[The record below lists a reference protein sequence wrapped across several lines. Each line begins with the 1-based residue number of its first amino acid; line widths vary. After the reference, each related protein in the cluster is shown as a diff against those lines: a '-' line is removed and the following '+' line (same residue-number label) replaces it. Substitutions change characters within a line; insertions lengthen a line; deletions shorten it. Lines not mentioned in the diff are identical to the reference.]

1 MALNYSAKGEIIV
14 TDQFHKKVCF
24 DVANN
29 RITAQFDGRGG
40 ISKYAVMNKY
50 SVFSA
55 FYTLF
60 TINGKPLEY
69 MCDKEVKMLGK
80 KQITSFSEKGA
91 DVVIMQFLDRENN
104 CIYVENKVTAKED
117 LTFKNVTNFGID
129 FGSYVQQLLANR
141 LSVGN
146 ISKIIGGLLK
156 RNKKGV
162 EEDDDMTY
170 IKGEVMG
177 DFYMDIALNGK
188 AVGLESERGFYNQ
201 FSYGGEVKAGETKVF
216 RYVISAG
223 TRSDFTSC
231 DVKKALKNFDKA
243 LKECDDYARLELS
256 CPISLQNNFMQ
267 AYYKSLL
274 NASLSNYKELGKF
287 KGFLAGIV
295 YQYPA
300 RTYYRDAYWTVL
312 SVLPVKPELV
322 RNEIITLANGISK
335 KGECPSAVKFNF
347 KNYWGDH
354 YDSPSFFVLM
364 LYDYLVHTKDF
375 AILNEK
381 VKAGKVIDSAN
392 LVLKRLMKE
401 TDETGLLVKGGE
413 YNRRDWCDNVFRSTY
428 VTYDEAL
435 YARALFAMSKIYEVY
450 YGDEVKSKEY
460 ADKYDKVVKS
470 INDLLWDEEKGWYV
484 NYKSDKFVE
493 DNLSI
498 DTVVMVLF
506 GLASEERADRM
517 LKNMERLLESKNNK
531 EQGAGDFGT
540 LSVYPFYKNTE
551 DIVQKSSLPYYYHN
565 GGDWPY
571 LSCVYAYA
579 KLMRGMDYIYPL
591 TRWFEYN
598 AEKGNYT
605 PIEFF
610 SPVHPDG
617 SMLQA
622 WSSTGAFVLAYPE
635 GDFFTKE
642 LQK

>member
-1 MALNYSAKGEIIV
+1 MSLNYSEKGEIIV
-14 TDQFHKKVCF
+14 KEQFHKKVCF

-55 FYTLF
+55 FYSLY
-60 TINGKPLEY
+60 TINGQPLEY
-69 MCDKEVKMLGK
+69 MSDKEVRMLGK
-80 KQITSFSEKGA
+80 KQVTAFSEKGA
-91 DVVIMQFLDRENN
+91 DIVITQFLDRVNN
-104 CIYVENKVTAKED
+104 CIYVENKVSAKED

-129 FGSYVQQLLANR
+129 FASYVQQLLANR
-141 LSVGN
+141 LNAGN

-156 RNKKGV
+156 KKKKGV
-162 EEDDDMTY
+162 QELDGMTY

-177 DFYMDIALNGK
+177 DFYMDVALNGK

-201 FSYGGEVKAGETKVF
+201 FSYGGEVKAGETKTF

-223 TRSDFTSC
+223 TRSDFTNC
-231 DVKKALKNFDKA
+231 DVKTALKNFDNA
-243 LKECDDYARLELS
+243 LAECDAYADELK
-256 CPISLQNNFMQ
+256 CPKPLDSDFMQ

-435 YARALFAMSKIYEVY
+435 YARALFAMSEIYKVC
-450 YGDEVKSKEY
+450 YGDEVKAKDY
-460 ADKYDKVVKS
+460 ADKYDKVVKA

-506 GLASEERADRM
+506 GLASEDRADRM
-517 LKNMERLLESKNNK
+517 LKSMQQLLESKNNK

-579 KLMRGMDYIYPL
+579 KLMRGMDYMYPL

-610 SPVHPDG
+610 SPIHPDG

-635 GDFFTKE
+635 GDFFTKK

>member
-1 MALNYSAKGEIIV
+1 MSLNYSEKGEIIV
-14 TDQFHKKVCF
+14 KEQFHKKVCF

-55 FYTLF
+55 FYSLY
-60 TINGKPLEY
+60 TINGQPLEY
-69 MCDKEVKMLGK
+69 MSDKEVRMLGK
-80 KQITSFSEKGA
+80 KQVTAFSEKGA
-91 DVVIMQFLDRENN
+91 DIVITQFLDRVNN
-104 CIYVENKVTAKED
+104 CIYVENKVSAKED

-129 FGSYVQQLLANR
+129 FASYVQQLLANR
-141 LSVGN
+141 LNAGN

-156 RNKKGV
+156 KKKKGV
-162 EEDDDMTY
+162 QEFDGMTY

-177 DFYMDIALNGK
+177 DFYMDVALNGK

-201 FSYGGEVKAGETKVF
+201 FSYGGEVKAGETKTF

-223 TRSDFTSC
+223 TRSDFTNC
-231 DVKKALKNFDKA
+231 DVKTALKNFDNA
-243 LKECDDYARLELS
+243 LAECDAYADELK
-256 CPISLQNNFMQ
+256 CPKPLDSDFMQ

-435 YARALFAMSKIYEVY
+435 YARALFAMSEIYKVC
-450 YGDEVKSKEY
+450 YGDEVKAKDY
-460 ADKYDKVVKS
+460 ADKYDKVVKA

-506 GLASEERADRM
+506 GLAGEDRADRM
-517 LKNMERLLESKNNK
+517 LKSMQQLLESKNNK

-579 KLMRGMDYIYPL
+579 KLMRGMDYMYPL

-610 SPVHPDG
+610 SPIHPDG

-635 GDFFTKE
+635 GDFFTKK

>member
-1 MALNYSAKGEIIV
+1 MALNYSDIGEIV
-14 TDQFHKKVCF
+14 VNEQFHKKVCY

-55 FYTLF
+55 FYSLY
-60 TINGKPLEY
+60 TIDGKPLEY
-69 MCDKEVKMLGK
+69 MCDKEVRMLGK
-80 KQITSFSEKGA
+80 KQITAFSEKGA
-91 DVVIMQFLDRENN
+91 DIVITQFLDTENN
-104 CIYVENKVTAKED
+104 CIYVENKVSAKQD
-117 LTFKNVTNFGID
+117 LIFKNVTNFGID

-141 LSVGN
+141 LNAGN
-146 ISKIIGGLLK
+146 ISKIIGGLMK
-156 RNKKGV
+156 KNKKGV
-162 EEDDDMTY
+162 EELDGMTY

-177 DFYMDIALNGK
+177 DFYLDIALNGK
-188 AVGLESERGFYNQ
+188 AFGLESERGFYNQ
-201 FSYGGEVKAGETKVF
+201 FSYGGQVKAGETKTF
-216 RYVISAG
+216 RYVVSAG
-223 TRSDFTSC
+223 TRSDFTNC
-231 DVKKALKNFDKA
+231 NVKSALKNFDNA
-243 LKECDDYARLELS
+243 LKNCDAYADGLNCPKPLEG
-256 CPISLQNNFMQ
+256 NFMQ

-295 YQYPA
+295 YQFPA

-354 YDSPSFFVLM
+354 YDSPSFFVIM

-375 AILNEK
+375 SILEEK

-401 TDETGLLVKGGE
+401 TDSTGLLVKGGE

-435 YARALFAMSKIYEVY
+435 YARALFAMSEIYKVC
-450 YGDEVKSKEY
+450 YGDEVKSKDY
-460 ADKYDKVVKS
+460 AEKYDKVVKA
-470 INDLLWDEEKGWYV
+470 INDLLWDEEKGWFV
-484 NYKSDKFVE
+484 NYCSDKFVE

-498 DTVVMVLF
+498 DTVVIALF
-506 GLASEERADRM
+506 GLTSEERIDRM
-517 LKNMERLLESKNNK
+517 LKNMQELLESKNNK

-610 SPVHPDG
+610 SPIHPDG

-635 GDFFTKE
+635 GDFFTKK

>member
-1 MALNYSAKGEIIV
+1 MSLNYSEKGEIIV
-14 TDQFHKKVCF
+14 KEQFHKKVCF

-55 FYTLF
+55 FYSLY
-60 TINGKPLEY
+60 TINGQPLEY
-69 MCDKEVKMLGK
+69 MSDKEVRMLGK
-80 KQITSFSEKGA
+80 KQVTSFSEKGA
-91 DVVIMQFLDRENN
+91 DIVITQFLDRVNN
-104 CIYVENKVTAKED
+104 CIYVENKVSAKED

-129 FGSYVQQLLANR
+129 FASYVQQLLANR
-141 LSVGN
+141 LNAGN

-156 RNKKGV
+156 KKKKGV
-162 EEDDDMTY
+162 QELDGMTY

-177 DFYMDIALNGK
+177 DFYMDVALNGK

-201 FSYGGEVKAGETKVF
+201 FSYGGEVKAGETKTF

-223 TRSDFTSC
+223 TRSDFTNC
-231 DVKKALKNFDKA
+231 DVKTALKNFDKA
-243 LKECDDYARLELS
+243 LAECDAYADELK
-256 CPISLQNNFMQ
+256 CPKPLDSNFMQ

-435 YARALFAMSKIYEVY
+435 YARALFAMSEIYKVC
-450 YGDEVKSKEY
+450 YGDEVKSKDY
-460 ADKYDKVVKS
+460 ADKYDKVVKA

-517 LKNMERLLESKNNK
+517 LKNMQQLLESKNNK

-579 KLMRGMDYIYPL
+579 KLMRGMDYMYPL

-610 SPVHPDG
+610 SPIHPDG

-635 GDFFTKE
+635 GDFFTKK

>member
-1 MALNYSAKGEIIV
+1 MSLNYSEKGEIIV
-14 TDQFHKKVCF
+14 KEQFHKKVCF

-55 FYTLF
+55 FYSLY
-60 TINGKPLEY
+60 TINGQPLEY
-69 MCDKEVKMLGK
+69 MSDKEVRMLGK
-80 KQITSFSEKGA
+80 KQVTAFSEKGA
-91 DVVIMQFLDRENN
+91 DIVITQFLDRVNN
-104 CIYVENKVTAKED
+104 CIYVENKVSAKED

-129 FGSYVQQLLANR
+129 FASYVQQLLANR
-141 LSVGN
+141 LNAGN

-156 RNKKGV
+156 KKKKGV
-162 EEDDDMTY
+162 QEFDGMTY

-177 DFYMDIALNGK
+177 DFYMDVALNGK

-201 FSYGGEVKAGETKVF
+201 FSYGGEVKAGETKTF

-223 TRSDFTSC
+223 TRSDFTNC
-231 DVKKALKNFDKA
+231 DVKTALKNFDNA
-243 LKECDDYARLELS
+243 LAECDAYADELK
-256 CPISLQNNFMQ
+256 CPKPLDSDFMQ

-401 TDETGLLVKGGE
+401 TDETGLLVKDGE

-435 YARALFAMSKIYEVY
+435 YARALFAMSEIYKVC
-450 YGDEVKSKEY
+450 YGDEVKSKDY
-460 ADKYDKVVKS
+460 ADKYDKVVKA

-498 DTVVMVLF
+498 DTVVMALF
-506 GLASEERADRM
+506 GLASEDRADRM
-517 LKNMERLLESKNNK
+517 LKSMQQLLESKNNK

-579 KLMRGMDYIYPL
+579 KLMRGMDYMYPL

-610 SPVHPDG
+610 SPIHPDG

-635 GDFFTKE
+635 GDFFTKK

>member
-1 MALNYSAKGEIIV
+1 MALNYSAIGEIV
-14 TDQFHKKVCF
+14 VNEQFHKKVCF

-29 RITAQFDGRGG
+29 LITAQFDGRGG

-55 FYTLF
+55 FYSLY
-60 TINGKPLEY
+60 TIDGNPLEY
-69 MCDKEVKMLGK
+69 MCDKEVRMLGK
-80 KQITSFSEKGA
+80 KQITTFSEKGA
-91 DVVIMQFLDRENN
+91 DIVITQFLDREHN
-104 CIYVENKVTAKED
+104 CIFVENKVTANHD

-141 LSVGN
+141 LSAGN

-156 RNKKGV
+156 KNKKGV
-162 EEDDDMTY
+162 FESEGMTY

-201 FSYGGEVKAGETKVF
+201 FSYGGEVKAGETKTF

-223 TRSDFTSC
+223 TRSDFTNC
-231 DVKKALKNFDKA
+231 DVKRALKNFDAA
-243 LKECDDYARLELS
+243 LHNCDAYALELK
-256 CPISLQNNFMQ
+256 CPKPLDSDFMQ

-295 YQYPA
+295 YQFPA

-312 SVLPVKPELV
+312 SVLPVQPKLV

-375 AILNEK
+375 SILEEK

-401 TDETGLLVKGGE
+401 TDEMGLLVKGGE

-435 YARALFAMSKIYEVY
+435 YARALFAMSEIYKVC
-450 YGDEVKSKEY
+450 YGDEVKSKDY
-460 ADKYDKVVKS
+460 ADMYGKVIGA
-470 INDLLWDEEKGWYV
+470 INDLLWDEEKGWFV
-484 NYKSDKFVE
+484 NYKSDKFTE

-506 GLASEERADRM
+506 GLTSEERADRM
-517 LKNMERLLESKNNK
+517 LKNMQELLESKNNK

-540 LSVYPFYKNTE
+540 LAVYPFYKNTE

-579 KLMRGMDYIYPL
+579 KLMRGMDYMYPL

-610 SPVHPDG
+610 SPIHPDG

-635 GDFFTKE
+635 GDFFSKK

>member
-1 MALNYSAKGEIIV
+1 MALNYSDIGEIV
-14 TDQFHKKVCF
+14 VNEQFHKKVCY

-55 FYTLF
+55 FYSLY
-60 TINGKPLEY
+60 TIDGKPLEY
-69 MCDKEVKMLGK
+69 MCDKEVRMLGK
-80 KQITSFSEKGA
+80 KQITAFSEKGA
-91 DVVIMQFLDRENN
+91 DIVITQFLDTENN
-104 CIYVENKVTAKED
+104 CIYVENKVSAKQD

-141 LSVGN
+141 LNAGN
-146 ISKIIGGLLK
+146 ISKIIGSLMK
-156 RNKKGV
+156 KNKKGV
-162 EEDDDMTY
+162 EELEGMTY

-177 DFYMDIALNGK
+177 DFYLDIALNGK
-188 AVGLESERGFYNQ
+188 AFGLESERGFYNQ
-201 FSYGGEVKAGETKVF
+201 FSYGGQVKAGETKTF
-216 RYVISAG
+216 RYVVSAG
-223 TRSDFTSC
+223 TRSDFTNC
-231 DVKKALKNFDKA
+231 NVKSALKNFDNA
-243 LKECDDYARLELS
+243 LKNCDAYADGLNCPKPLEG
-256 CPISLQNNFMQ
+256 NFMQ

-295 YQYPA
+295 YQFPA

-354 YDSPSFFVLM
+354 YDSPSFFVIM

-375 AILNEK
+375 SILEEK

-401 TDETGLLVKGGE
+401 TDSTGLLVKGGE

-435 YARALFAMSKIYEVY
+435 YARALFAMSEIYKVC
-450 YGDEVKSKEY
+450 YGDEVKSNDY
-460 ADKYDKVVKS
+460 ADKYDKVVKA
-470 INDLLWDEEKGWYV
+470 INDLLWDEEKGWFV
-484 NYKSDKFVE
+484 NYCSDKFVE

-498 DTVVMVLF
+498 DTVVIALF
-506 GLASEERADRM
+506 GLTSEERIDRM
-517 LKNMERLLESKNNK
+517 LKNMQELLESKNNK

-610 SPVHPDG
+610 SPIHPDG

-635 GDFFTKE
+635 GDFFTKK

>member
-1 MALNYSAKGEIIV
+1 MALKYSDIGEIIV
-14 TDQFHKKVCF
+14 NDKFHKKVNF

-29 RITAQFDGRGG
+29 LITAQFDGRGG

-55 FYTLF
+55 YYSLYS
-60 TINGKPLEY
+60 IDGEPIEY
-69 MCDKEVKMLGK
+69 MSDKEVRMLGK
-80 KQITSFSEKGA
+80 KQVTSFSEKGA
-91 DVVIMQFLDRENN
+91 DIVITQFLDTKSN
-104 CIYVENKVTAKED
+104 CIFVENKVTATRD
-117 LTFKNVTNFGID
+117 LTFKNVVNFGID

-141 LSVGN
+141 LSAGN

-156 RNKKGV
+156 KHKKSV
-162 EEDDDMTY
+162 EEYEGMTY
-170 IKGEVMG
+170 LKGEVMG
-177 DFYMDIALNGK
+177 DFYMDIALNCK

-201 FSYGGEVKAGETKVF
+201 FAYEGTLKAGETRRF
-216 RYVISAG
+216 RYVIGAG
-223 TRSDFTSC
+223 TRGDFTYCNIKNALRNFDSAYADC
-231 DVKKALKNFDKA
+231 ERYGDALKCPVA
-243 LKECDDYARLELS
+243 LDS
-256 CPISLQNNFMQ
+256 GFMQ

-295 YQYPA
+295 YQFPA

-312 SVLPVKPELV
+312 SVLPVRPDLV
-322 RNEIITLANGISK
+322 RNEIITLAGGISK

-375 AILNEK
+375 SILDVK

-392 LVLKRLMKE
+392 LVLRRLMKE
-401 TDETGLLVKGGE
+401 TDETGLLVKGGD

-428 VTYDEAL
+428 ATYDEAL
-435 YARALFAMSKIYEVY
+435 YARALFAMSEIYKVCY
-450 YGDEVKSKEY
+450 NDAQKSDEY
-460 ADKYDKVVKS
+460 LNKYHKVVKA
-470 INDLLWDEEKGWYV
+470 INDILWDEEKGWYV
-484 NYKSDKFVE
+484 NYKSDKFTE

-517 LKNMERLLESKNNK
+517 LKNMQDLLESKNNK

-540 LSVYPFYKNTE
+540 LSVYPFYKNTQ

-579 KLMRGMDYIYPL
+579 KLMRGMDYMYPL
-591 TRWFEYN
+591 TRWFEFN

-622 WSSTGAFVLAYPE
+622 WSSTGAFVLSYPQ
-635 GDFFTKE
+635 GDFFTKKLE
-642 LQK
+642 K

>member
-1 MALNYSAKGEIIV
+1 MSLNYSEKGEIIV
-14 TDQFHKKVCF
+14 KEQFHKKVCF

-55 FYTLF
+55 FYSLY
-60 TINGKPLEY
+60 TINGQPLEY
-69 MCDKEVKMLGK
+69 MSDKEVRMLGK
-80 KQITSFSEKGA
+80 KQVTAFSEKGA
-91 DVVIMQFLDRENN
+91 DIVITQFLDRVNN
-104 CIYVENKVTAKED
+104 CIYVENKVSAKED

-129 FGSYVQQLLANR
+129 FASYVQQLLANR
-141 LSVGN
+141 LNAGN

-156 RNKKGV
+156 KKKKGV
-162 EEDDDMTY
+162 QEFDGMTY

-177 DFYMDIALNGK
+177 DFYMDVALNGK

-201 FSYGGEVKAGETKVF
+201 FSYGGEVKAGETKTF

-223 TRSDFTSC
+223 TRSDFTNC
-231 DVKKALKNFDKA
+231 DVKTALKNFDNA
-243 LKECDDYARLELS
+243 LAECDAYSDELK
-256 CPISLQNNFMQ
+256 CPKPLDSDFMQ

-435 YARALFAMSKIYEVY
+435 YARALFAMSEIYKVC
-450 YGDEVKSKEY
+450 YGDEVKSKDY
-460 ADKYDKVVKS
+460 ADKYDKVVKA

-506 GLASEERADRM
+506 GLASEDRADRM
-517 LKNMERLLESKNNK
+517 LKSMQQLLESKNNK
-531 EQGAGDFGT
+531 EQCAGDFGT

-579 KLMRGMDYIYPL
+579 KLMRGMDYMYPL

-610 SPVHPDG
+610 SPIHPDG

-635 GDFFTKE
+635 GDFFTKK

>member
-1 MALNYSAKGEIIV
+1 MALNYSEKGEIIV
-14 TDQFHKKVCF
+14 KEQFHKKVCF

-29 RITAQFDGRGG
+29 RISAQFDGRGG

-55 FYTLF
+55 FYTLL

-69 MCDKEVKMLGK
+69 MSDKEVKMLGK

-91 DVVIMQFLDRENN
+91 DIVITQFLDRVNN
-104 CIYVENKVTAKED
+104 CVYVENKVTANED
-117 LTFKNVTNFGID
+117 LVFKNVTNFGID

-141 LSVGN
+141 LNAGN

-156 RNKKGV
+156 KNKKGV
-162 EEDDDMTY
+162 QELDGMTY

-177 DFYMDIALNGK
+177 DFYLDIAVNGK

-201 FSYGGEVKAGETKVF
+201 FSYGGEIKAGETKTF

-223 TRSDFTSC
+223 TRSDFTGC
-231 DVKKALKNFDKA
+231 DVKTALKNFDKA
-243 LKECDDYARLELS
+243 LAECDAYADELNCPKPLEG
-256 CPISLQNNFMQ
+256 NFMQ

-375 AILNEK
+375 AILDEK

-435 YARALFAMSKIYEVY
+435 YARALFAMSEIYKVC
-450 YGDEVKSKEY
+450 YGDEVKSKDY
-460 ADKYDKVVKS
+460 ADKYDKVVKA

-517 LKNMERLLESKNNK
+517 LKNMQELLESKNNK

-610 SPVHPDG
+610 SPIHPDG

-635 GDFFTKE
+635 GDFFTKK

>member
-1 MALNYSAKGEIIV
+1 MALNYSDIGEIV
-14 TDQFHKKVCF
+14 VNEQFHKKVCY

-55 FYTLF
+55 FYSLYS
-60 TINGKPLEY
+60 IDGNPLEY
-69 MCDKEVKMLGK
+69 MCDKEVRMLGK

-91 DVVIMQFLDRENN
+91 DIVITQFLDTENN
-104 CIYVENKVTAKED
+104 CIYVENKVSAKQD

-141 LSVGN
+141 LNAGN
-146 ISKIIGGLLK
+146 ISKIIGGLMK
-156 RNKKGV
+156 KNKKRV
-162 EEDDDMTY
+162 EECDGITY

-177 DFYMDIALNGK
+177 DFYLDIALDGK
-188 AVGLESERGFYNQ
+188 AFGLESERGFYNQ
-201 FSYGGEVKAGETKVF
+201 FSYGGQVKAGEIKTF

-223 TRSDFTSC
+223 TRSDFTNC
-231 DVKKALKNFDKA
+231 NVKTALKNFEKA
-243 LKECDDYARLELS
+243 LQNCDTYADGLR
-256 CPISLQNNFMQ
+256 CPKPLDSNFMQ

-295 YQYPA
+295 YQFPA

-354 YDSPSFFVLM
+354 YDSPSFFVIM

-375 AILNEK
+375 SILEEK

-401 TDETGLLVKGGE
+401 TDQTGLLVKGGE

-428 VTYDEAL
+428 ATYDEAL
-435 YARALFAMSKIYEVY
+435 YARALFAMSEIYKVC
-450 YGDEVKSKEY
+450 YGDGIKSKEY

-470 INDLLWDEEKGWYV
+470 INDLLWDDEKGWFV
-484 NYKSDKFVE
+484 NYCSDKFVE

-506 GLASEERADRM
+506 GLTSEERADRM
-517 LKNMERLLESKNNK
+517 LKNMQDLLESKNNK

-579 KLMRGMDYIYPL
+579 KLMRGLDYIYPL

-610 SPVHPDG
+610 SPIHPDG

-622 WSSTGAFVLAYPE
+622 WSSTGAFVLAYPD
-635 GDFFTKE
+635 GDFFTKK

>member
-1 MALNYSAKGEIIV
+1 MALNYSDIGEIV
-14 TDQFHKKVCF
+14 VNEQFHKKVCY

-55 FYTLF
+55 FYSLY
-60 TINGKPLEY
+60 TIDGKPLEY
-69 MCDKEVKMLGK
+69 MCDKEVRMLGK

-91 DVVIMQFLDRENN
+91 DIVITQFLDTENN
-104 CIYVENKVTAKED
+104 CIYVENKVSAKQD
-117 LTFKNVTNFGID
+117 LNFKNVTNFGID

-141 LSVGN
+141 LNAGN
-146 ISKIIGGLLK
+146 ISKILGGLIK
-156 RNKKGV
+156 KNKKGV
-162 EEDDDMTY
+162 EEYDGMTY

-177 DFYMDIALNGK
+177 DFYLDIALDGK
-188 AVGLESERGFYNQ
+188 AFGLESERGFYNQ
-201 FSYGGEVKAGETKVF
+201 FSYGGQVKAGESKTF

-223 TRSDFTSC
+223 TRSDFTNC
-231 DVKKALKNFDKA
+231 NVKTALKNFDKA
-243 LKECDDYARLELS
+243 LQDCDAYADGLN
-256 CPISLQNNFMQ
+256 CPKPLDSNFMQ

-295 YQYPA
+295 YQFPA

-354 YDSPSFFVLM
+354 YDSPSFFVIM

-375 AILNEK
+375 SILEEK

-401 TDETGLLVKGGE
+401 TDQTGLLVKGGE

-435 YARALFAMSKIYEVY
+435 YARALFAMSEIYKVC
-450 YGDEVKSKEY
+450 YGDEVKSKDY
-460 ADKYDKVVKS
+460 ADKYEKVVKA
-470 INDLLWDEEKGWYV
+470 INDLLWDEEKGWFV
-484 NYKSDKFVE
+484 NYCSDKFVE

-506 GLASEERADRM
+506 GLTSEERADRM
-517 LKNMERLLESKNNK
+517 LKNMQDLLESKNNK

-610 SPVHPDG
+610 SPIHPDG

-622 WSSTGAFVLAYPE
+622 WSSTGAFVLAYPD
-635 GDFFTKE
+635 GDFFTKK

>member
-1 MALNYSAKGEIIV
+1 MALSYSVKGEIV
-14 TDQFHKKVCF
+14 ANEQFHKKVCY

-55 FYTLF
+55 FYTMYSV
-60 TINGKPLEY
+60 NGTPLEY
-69 MCDKEVKMLGK
+69 MCDKEVRMLGK

-91 DVVIMQFLDRENN
+91 NVTVTQFLDRENN
-104 CIYVENKVTAKED
+104 CIYVETAVKADED
-117 LTFKNVTNFGID
+117 LHFDNVTNFGID
-129 FGSYVQQLLANR
+129 FASYVQQLLANR

-146 ISKIIGGLLK
+146 ISKIVGGLLK
-156 RNKKGV
+156 KNKRSV
-162 EEDDDMTY
+162 EEYEGSTY
-170 IKGEVMG
+170 LKGDVMG
-177 DFYMDIALNGK
+177 DFYIDVAFDCK
-188 AVGLESERGFYNQ
+188 AVGLESERGCYNQ
-201 FSYGGEVKAGETKVF
+201 FAYGGDVKTGQTKKF

-223 TRSDFTSC
+223 TRSDFTYC
-231 DVKKALKNFDKA
+231 NVKTALRNFDKA
-243 LKECDDYARLELS
+243 LANCDLYESELQCPRPLEG
-256 CPISLQNNFMQ
+256 NFLN

-295 YQYPA
+295 YQFPA

-364 LYDYLVHTKDF
+364 LYDYLVHTSDF
-375 AILNEK
+375 SILEEK

-392 LVLKRLMKE
+392 LVLKRLMQE
-401 TDETGLLVKGGE
+401 TDSTGLLVKGGE
-413 YNRRDWCDNVFRSTY
+413 FNRRDWCDNVFRSVY

-435 YARALFAMSKIYEVY
+435 YARALYAMSEIYKICYS
-450 YGDEVKSKEY
+450 DEVKSKEY
-460 ADKYDKVVKS
+460 SDKYNKVVDS
-470 INDLLWDEEKGWYV
+470 INELLWDEEKGWYV
-484 NYKSDKFVE
+484 NYRSGDFVE

-506 GLASEERADRM
+506 GLAGEKRADRM
-517 LKNMERLLESKNNK
+517 LENMQRLLESKNNK
-531 EQGAGDFGT
+531 AQGAGDFGT

-551 DIVQKSSLPYYYHN
+551 HIVQKSSLPYYYHN

-579 KLMRGMDYIYPL
+579 KLMRGMDYMYPL

-622 WSSTGAFVLAYPE
+622 WSSTGAFVLSYPD
-635 GDFFTKE
+635 GDFFTKK
-642 LQK
+642 LKKA

>member
-1 MALNYSAKGEIIV
+1 MLDYSKYGDIIV
-14 TDQFHKKVCF
+14 NEKFHKKVCF

-29 RITAQFDGRGG
+29 LITAQFDGRGG

-55 FYTLF
+55 FYSLYS
-60 TINGKPLEY
+60 IDGKPIEY
-69 MCDKEVKMLGK
+69 MSDKRVTMLGK
-80 KQITSFSEKGA
+80 KQVTTFSEMGA
-91 DVVIMQFLDRENN
+91 DITITQFLDTKNN
-104 CIYVENKVTAKED
+104 CIYVENKVSATRD
-117 LTFKNVTNFGID
+117 LTFKNVVNFGID
-129 FGSYVQQLLANR
+129 FASYVQQLLANR
-141 LSVGN
+141 LNLGN
-146 ISKIIGGLLK
+146 ISKIVGGLLK
-156 RNKKGV
+156 KHKKSV
-162 EEDDDMTY
+162 EECEGMTY
-170 IKGEVMG
+170 LKGEVMG
-177 DFYMDIALNGK
+177 DFYMDIALNCK
-188 AVGLESERGFYNQ
+188 AIGLESERGFYNQ
-201 FSYGGEVKAGETKVF
+201 FSYEGQLKAGESKAF
-216 RYVISAG
+216 RYVMSAG
-223 TRSDFTSC
+223 TRSDFTYC
-231 DVKKALKNFDKA
+231 NVKNALKNFNNAYKDCEKYA
-243 LKECDDYARLELS
+243 AELKCPVKLEEG
-256 CPISLQNNFMQ
+256 FMQ

-295 YQYPA
+295 YQFPA

-312 SVLPVKPELV
+312 SVLPVRPDLV
-322 RNEIITLANGISK
+322 RNEIITLAGGISK

-375 AILNEK
+375 SILDVK
-381 VKAGKVIDSAN
+381 VKAGRVIDSAN

-413 YNRRDWCDNVFRSTY
+413 YNRRDWCDNVFRSKY

-435 YARALFAMSKIYEVY
+435 YARALFAMSEIYKVCY
-450 YGDEVKSKEY
+450 SDMQKSKEY
-460 ADKYDKVVKS
+460 FDKYQVVVKA
-470 INDLLWDEEKGWYV
+470 INDLLWDEEKGWFV
-484 NYKSDKFVE
+484 NYKGDKFTE

-506 GLASEERADRM
+506 GLTDEARADRM
-517 LKNMERLLESKNNK
+517 LKNMELLLESKNNK

-551 DIVQKSSLPYYYHN
+551 DIVQKSSMPYYYHN

-579 KLMRGMDYIYPL
+579 KLMRGMDYMYPL

-622 WSSTGAFVLAYPE
+622 WSSSGAFVLSYPD
-635 GDFFTKE
+635 GDFFTKK

>member
-1 MALNYSAKGEIIV
+1 MALNYSDIGEIV
-14 TDQFHKKVCF
+14 VNEQFHKKVCY

-55 FYTLF
+55 FYSLY
-60 TINGKPLEY
+60 TIDGKPLEY
-69 MCDKEVKMLGK
+69 MCDKEVRMLGK

-91 DVVIMQFLDRENN
+91 NIVITQFLDTENN
-104 CIYVENKVTAKED
+104 CIFVENKVTAEKH

-141 LSVGN
+141 LSAGN
-146 ISKIIGGLLK
+146 IGKILGGLIK
-156 RNKKGV
+156 KKKKGV
-162 EEDDDMTY
+162 EESEGMTY
-170 IKGEVMG
+170 IRGEVMG
-177 DFYMDIALNGK
+177 DFYLDIALNGK
-188 AVGLESERGFYNQ
+188 ASGLESERGFYNQ
-201 FSYGGEVKAGETKVF
+201 FSYGGEVEAGETKTF

-223 TRSDFTSC
+223 TRSDFTFC
-231 DVKKALKNFDKA
+231 NVKNALKNFDKA
-243 LKECDDYARLELS
+243 LKNCDAYAFELN
-256 CPISLQNNFMQ
+256 CPKPLDSNFMR

-295 YQYPA
+295 YQFPA

-312 SVLPVKPELV
+312 SVLPVKPKLV

-375 AILNEK
+375 SILEEK

-392 LVLKRLMKE
+392 LALKRLMKE
-401 TDETGLLVKGGE
+401 TDATGLLVKGGD

-435 YARALFAMSKIYEVY
+435 YARALFAMSEIYKVC
-450 YGDEVKSKEY
+450 YGDDVKAKDYE
-460 ADKYDKVVKS
+460 DKYNKVVNA
-470 INDLLWDEEKGWYV
+470 INELLWDDEKGWFV

-498 DTVVMVLF
+498 DTVPIVLF
-506 GLASEERADRM
+506 GLTSEERADRM
-517 LKNMERLLESKNNK
+517 LKNMQDLLESKNNK

-579 KLMRGMDYIYPL
+579 KLMRGMDYTYPL
-591 TRWFEYN
+591 TRWFEFN

-610 SPVHPDG
+610 SPIHPDG

-622 WSSTGAFVLAYPE
+622 WSSTGAFVLAYPD
-635 GDFFTKE
+635 GDFFTKK

>member
-1 MALNYSAKGEIIV
+1 M
-14 TDQFHKKVCF
+14 T
-24 DVANN
+24 
-29 RITAQFDGRGG
+29 
-40 ISKYAVMNKY
+40 
-50 SVFSA
+50 
-55 FYTLF
+55 
-60 TINGKPLEY
+60 
-69 MCDKEVKMLGK
+69 
-80 KQITSFSEKGA
+80 
-91 DVVIMQFLDRENN
+91 
-104 CIYVENKVTAKED
+104 
-117 LTFKNVTNFGID
+117 TNFGIN
-129 FGSYVQQLLANR
+129 FESYVQQLLANR
-141 LSVGN
+141 LSLGN

-156 RNKKGV
+156 KNKRSVHDVDGA
-162 EEDDDMTY
+162 TY
-170 IKGEVMG
+170 IRGDVMG
-177 DFYMDIALNGK
+177 DFYIDVAVNCK
-188 AVGLESERGFYNQ
+188 AIGLEHERGCYNQ
-201 FSYGGEVKAGETKVF
+201 FAFGGKIAKGETKAF

-223 TRSDFTSC
+223 TRGDFTFC
-231 DVKKALKNFDKA
+231 DVKLALKNFDNA
-243 LKECDDYARLELS
+243 LADCDAYASGLK
-256 CPISLQNNFMQ
+256 CPAPLQGDFLN

-295 YQYPA
+295 YQFPA

-312 SVLPVKPELV
+312 SVLPVRPDLV

-375 AILNEK
+375 SILQEK
-381 VKAGKVIDSAN
+381 VKAGRVINSAN
-392 LVLKRLMKE
+392 LVLQRLMKE
-401 TDETGLLVKGGE
+401 TDESGLLVKGGE
-413 YNRRDWCDNVFRSTY
+413 FNRRDWCDNVFRSTY

-435 YARALFAMSKIYEVY
+435 YARALFAMSEIYKVCLDNEA
-450 YGDEVKSKEY
+450 KSKEY
-460 ADKYDKVVKS
+460 SDKYEKVVKS
-470 INDLLWDEEKGWYV
+470 INDLLWDEEKGWFV
-484 NYKSDKFVE
+484 NYKSDNFVE

-498 DTVVMVLF
+498 DTVVMALF
-506 GLASEERADRM
+506 GLTDETRIKRM
-517 LKNMERLLESKNNK
+517 LENMQSLLESKNNK

-540 LSVYPFYKNTE
+540 LAVYPFYKNTK

-579 KLMRGMDYIYPL
+579 KLMYGMDYMYPL

-598 AEKGNYT
+598 IEKGNYT

-622 WSSTGAFVLAYPE
+622 WSSTGAFVLSYPDGE
-635 GDFFTKE
+635 FFTKKLE
-642 LQK
+642 K

>member
-1 MALNYSAKGEIIV
+1 MAYSYGVNGEIAV
-14 TDQFHKKVCF
+14 EEKFHKKVCF

-29 RITAQFDGRGG
+29 LISAQFDGRGG
-40 ISKYAVMNKY
+40 ISKYAVMNKF
-50 SVFSA
+50 SVFTA
-55 FYTLF
+55 FYPLY
-60 TINGKPLEY
+60 TINGTPIGY
-69 MCDKEVKMLGK
+69 TSDKRVEMLGK
-80 KQITSFSEKGA
+80 KQITTFSENGA
-91 DVVIMQFLDRENN
+91 QIKITQFLDTKTN
-104 CIYVENKVTAKED
+104 CIFVENEVTAVDSDIDFD
-117 LTFKNVTNFGID
+117 LTTNFGVNYE
-129 FGSYVQQLLANR
+129 SYVQQLLANR
-141 LSVGN
+141 LSAGN
-146 ISKIIGGLLK
+146 IFKIVNGLLK
-156 RNKKGV
+156 KKKRSVEDFDGV
-162 EEDDDMTY
+162 TY
-170 IKGEVMG
+170 IRGEVMG
-177 DFYMDIALNGK
+177 DFYIDIAFNCK
-188 AVGLESERGFYNQ
+188 AEGLEHERGFYNQ
-201 FSYGGEVKAGETKVF
+201 FAFGEKIAKGQSRAF

-223 TRSDFTSC
+223 TRDDFTFC
-231 DVKKALKNFDKA
+231 DVKIALRNFDNA
-243 LKECDDYARLELS
+243 LADCDDYANGLKCPVPLEGDFL
-256 CPISLQNNFMQ
+256 N

-295 YQYPA
+295 YQFPA

-312 SVLPVKPELV
+312 SALPVRPDLV

-375 AILNEK
+375 TILEEK

-392 LVLKRLMKE
+392 LVLQRLMKE
-401 TDETGLLVKGGE
+401 TDSTGLLVKGGE
-413 YNRRDWCDNVFRSTY
+413 FNRRDWCDNVFRSTY

-435 YARALFAMSKIYEVY
+435 YARALFAMSKIYKVCY
-450 YGDEVKSKEY
+450 NNDNKSKEY
-460 ADKYDKVVKS
+460 EDKYNGVVKA
-470 INDLLWDEEKGWYV
+470 INEILWDEEKGWFV
-484 NYKSDKFVE
+484 NYKSDEFVE

-498 DTVVMVLF
+498 DTVVIALYN
-506 GLASEERADRM
+506 LTDETRARRM
-517 LKNMERLLESKNNK
+517 LENMQSLLESKNNK

-540 LSVYPFYKNTE
+540 LSVYPFYKNTK

-571 LSCVYAYA
+571 LSGVYAYA
-579 KLMRGMDYIYPL
+579 KLMYGMDYMYPL

-598 AEKGNYT
+598 VEKGNYT

-610 SPVHPDG
+610 SPLHPDG

-622 WSSTGAFVLAYPE
+622 WSSTGAFVLSYPQ

-642 LQK
+642 LEK

>member
-1 MALNYSAKGEIIV
+1 MALNYSDIGEIVV
-14 TDQFHKKVCF
+14 TEQFHKKVCF

-29 RITAQFDGRGG
+29 LISAQFDGRGG

-55 FYTLF
+55 FYSLYS
-60 TINGKPLEY
+60 IDGQPLEY

-80 KQITSFSEKGA
+80 KQITSFGEKGA
-91 DVVIMQFLDRENN
+91 DIVVRQFLDRDHN
-104 CIYVENKVTAKED
+104 CIYVENKVTAKRD

-141 LSVGN
+141 LSAGN
-146 ISKIIGGLLK
+146 ISKIIGGVLK
-156 RNKKGV
+156 KNKKGIT
-162 EEDDDMTY
+162 EDVGMTY
-170 IKGEVMG
+170 IRGEVMG
-177 DFYMDIALNGK
+177 DFYLDIALNGK
-188 AVGLESERGFYNQ
+188 AAGLESERGFYNQ
-201 FSYGGEVKAGETKVF
+201 FSFGGEIKAGETKAF

-223 TRSDFTSC
+223 TRSDFTNC
-231 DVKKALKNFDKA
+231 DVRKALLNFDKA
-243 LKECDDYARLELS
+243 LADCNVYADQLHCPQKLEG
-256 CPISLQNNFMQ
+256 NFMN

-295 YQYPA
+295 YQFPA

-312 SVLPVKPELV
+312 SVLPVQPQLV

-375 AILNEK
+375 SILEQK
-381 VKAGKVIDSAN
+381 VKAGKVIDSAD
-392 LVLKRLMKE
+392 LVLKRLMKGA
-401 TDETGLLVKGGE
+401 DETGLLVKGGE

-435 YARALFAMSKIYEVY
+435 YARALFAMSEIYKVY

-460 ADKYDKVVKS
+460 ADKYDKAVKA
-470 INDLLWDEEKGWYV
+470 INDLLWDEEKGWFV

-506 GLASEERADRM
+506 GLTSDERADRM
-517 LKNMERLLESKNNK
+517 LTHMQELLESKNNK

-540 LSVYPFYKNTE
+540 LAVYPFYKNTE

-579 KLMRGMDYIYPL
+579 KLMRGMDYFYPL

-598 AEKGNYT
+598 VEKGNYT

-610 SPVHPDG
+610 SPIHPDG

-635 GDFFTKE
+635 GNFFSKK

>member
-1 MALNYSAKGEIIV
+1 
-14 TDQFHKKVCF
+14 
-24 DVANN
+24 
-29 RITAQFDGRGG
+29 
-40 ISKYAVMNKY
+40 
-50 SVFSA
+50 FSA
-55 FYTLF
+55 QGAERVVTQVLD
-60 TINGKPLEY
+60 TKP
-69 MCDKEVKMLGK
+69 
-80 KQITSFSEKGA
+80 
-91 DVVIMQFLDRENN
+91 N
-104 CIYVENKVTAKED
+104 CIYVENKVTARDED
-117 LTFKNVTNFGID
+117 IDFDLVTNFGVNYE
-129 FGSYVQQLLANR
+129 SYVQQLLANR
-141 LSVGN
+141 LSAGT

-156 RNKKGV
+156 KKKKSV
-162 EEDDDMTY
+162 EEHNGCTY
-170 IKGEVMG
+170 IRGEVMG
-177 DFYMDIALNGK
+177 DFYIDIAVNTK

-201 FSYGGEVKAGETKVF
+201 FQLCGKVAKGESKKF
-216 RYVISAG
+216 RYVIGAG
-223 TRSDFTSC
+223 TRTDFTFF
-231 DVKKALKNFDKA
+231 DVKIALRNFDNA
-243 LKECDDYARLELS
+243 LVDCNDYANNLK
-256 CPISLQNNFMQ
+256 CPAPIEGDFLN

-295 YQYPA
+295 YQFPA

-312 SVLPVKPELV
+312 SVLPVRPELV
-322 RNEIITLANGISK
+322 RNEIITLAGGISK

-375 AILNEK
+375 SILEEK
-381 VKAGKVIDSAN
+381 VKSGKVIHSAK
-392 LVLKRLMKE
+392 LVLNRLMKE

-413 YNRRDWCDNVFRSTY
+413 YNRRDWCDNVFRSKY

-435 YARALFAMSKIYEVY
+435 YARALYAMSEIYRVCY
-450 YGDEVKSKEY
+450 NDEAKSKEY
-460 ADKYDKVVKS
+460 ADKYEKVVKS

-484 NYKSDKFVE
+484 NYKSEDFVE

-498 DTVVMVLF
+498 DTVVTVLF
-506 GLASEERADRM
+506 GIASEERAQRI
-517 LKNMERLLESKNNK
+517 LENMQSLLESKNNT

-540 LSVYPFYKNTE
+540 LSVYPFYKNTK

-579 KLMRGMDYIYPL
+579 KLMHKMDYTYPL

-598 AEKGNYT
+598 LEKGNYT

-610 SPVHPDG
+610 SPLHPDG

-622 WSSTGAFVLAYPE
+622 WSSTGAFVLSYPN
-635 GDFFTKE
+635 GDFFTKKLE
-642 LQK
+642 K

>member
-1 MALNYSAKGEIIV
+1 MALNYSDIGEIV
-14 TDQFHKKVCF
+14 VNEQFHKKVCY

-55 FYTLF
+55 FYSLY
-60 TINGKPLEY
+60 TIDGRPLEY
-69 MCDKEVKMLGK
+69 MCDKEVRMLGK

-91 DVVIMQFLDRENN
+91 DIVITQFLDTENN
-104 CIYVENKVTAKED
+104 CIYVENKVSAKQD
-117 LTFKNVTNFGID
+117 LIFKNVTNFGID

-141 LSVGN
+141 LNAGN
-146 ISKIIGGLLK
+146 IAKILGGLMK
-156 RNKKGV
+156 KNKKGV
-162 EEDDDMTY
+162 EEFDGMTY
-170 IKGEVMG
+170 IRGQVMG
-177 DFYMDIALNGK
+177 DFYLDVAVNGK
-188 AVGLESERGFYNQ
+188 AFGLESERGFYNQ
-201 FSYGGEVKAGETKVF
+201 FSYGGQVKAGETKTF

-223 TRSDFTSC
+223 TRSDFTNC
-231 DVKKALKNFDKA
+231 NVKNALKNFDSA
-243 LKECDDYARLELS
+243 LKDCDAYADGLNCPKPLEG
-256 CPISLQNNFMQ
+256 NFMQ

-295 YQYPA
+295 YQFPA

-375 AILNEK
+375 SILEEK

-392 LVLKRLMKE
+392 LVFKRLMKE
-401 TDETGLLVKGGE
+401 TDETGLLVKGGD

-435 YARALFAMSKIYEVY
+435 YARALFAMSEIYKVC
-450 YGDEVKSKEY
+450 YGDEVKSKDY
-460 ADKYDKVVKS
+460 ADKYDKVVKA
-470 INDLLWDEEKGWYV
+470 INDLLWDEEKGWFV
-484 NYKSDKFVE
+484 NYCSDEFVE

-498 DTVVMVLF
+498 DTVVIALF
-506 GLASEERADRM
+506 GLTSEERTDRM
-517 LKNMERLLESKNNK
+517 LMNMQDLLESKNNK

-635 GDFFTKE
+635 GDFFTKK

>member
-1 MALNYSAKGEIIV
+1 MSLNYSEKGEIIV
-14 TDQFHKKVCF
+14 KEQFHKKVCF

-55 FYTLF
+55 FYSLY
-60 TINGKPLEY
+60 TINGQPLEY
-69 MCDKEVKMLGK
+69 MSDKEVRMLGK
-80 KQITSFSEKGA
+80 KQVTAFSEKGA
-91 DVVIMQFLDRENN
+91 DIVITQFLDRVNN
-104 CIYVENKVTAKED
+104 CIYVENKVSAKED

-129 FGSYVQQLLANR
+129 FASYVQQLLANR
-141 LSVGN
+141 LNAGN

-156 RNKKGV
+156 KKKKGV
-162 EEDDDMTY
+162 QELDGMTY

-177 DFYMDIALNGK
+177 DFYMDVALNGK

-201 FSYGGEVKAGETKVF
+201 FSYGGEVKAGETKTF

-223 TRSDFTSC
+223 TRSDFTNC
-231 DVKKALKNFDKA
+231 DVKTALKNFDNA
-243 LKECDDYARLELS
+243 LAECDAYADELK
-256 CPISLQNNFMQ
+256 CPKPLDSDFMQ

-435 YARALFAMSKIYEVY
+435 YARALFAMSEIYKVC
-450 YGDEVKSKEY
+450 YGDEVKAKDY
-460 ADKYDKVVKS
+460 ADKYDKVVKA

-498 DTVVMVLF
+498 DTVAMVLF
-506 GLASEERADRM
+506 GLASEDRADRM
-517 LKNMERLLESKNNK
+517 LKSMQQLLESKNNK

-579 KLMRGMDYIYPL
+579 KLMRGMDYMYPL

-610 SPVHPDG
+610 SPIHPDG

-635 GDFFTKE
+635 GDFFTKK

>member
-1 MALNYSAKGEIIV
+1 MALNYSAIGEIVV
-14 TDQFHKKVCF
+14 TEQFHKKVCY

-29 RITAQFDGRGG
+29 LITAQFDGRGG

-55 FYTLF
+55 FYSLY
-60 TINGKPLEY
+60 TIDGKPLEY
-69 MCDKEVKMLGK
+69 MCDKEVRMLGK
-80 KQITSFSEKGA
+80 KQITTFSEKGA
-91 DVVIMQFLDRENN
+91 DIVITQFLDRVHN
-104 CIYVENKVTAKED
+104 CIYVENKVTAKQD

-141 LSVGN
+141 LSAGN

-156 RNKKGV
+156 KNKKGV
-162 EEDDDMTY
+162 EESDGMTY

-177 DFYMDIALNGK
+177 DFYMDIALSGK

-201 FSYGGEVKAGETKVF
+201 FSYGGDVKAGETKTF

-223 TRSDFTSC
+223 TRSDFTNC
-231 DVKKALKNFDKA
+231 NVKTALKNFDNA
-243 LKECDDYARLELS
+243 LANCDSYALELN
-256 CPISLQNNFMQ
+256 CPKPLEGNFMQ

-295 YQYPA
+295 YQFPA

-312 SVLPVKPELV
+312 SVLPVQPKLV

-375 AILNEK
+375 SILEEK

-401 TDETGLLVKGGE
+401 TDTTGLLVKGGE

-435 YARALFAMSKIYEVY
+435 YARALFAMSEIYKVC
-450 YGDEVKSKEY
+450 YGDDVKAKDY
-460 ADKYDKVVKS
+460 LDKYDKVVKA
-470 INDLLWDEEKGWYV
+470 INDLLWDEEKGWFV
-484 NYKSDKFVE
+484 NYKSDKFTE

-498 DTVVMVLF
+498 DTVVMVLY
-506 GLASEERADRM
+506 GLTSEDRADRM
-517 LKNMERLLESKNNK
+517 LKNMQELLESKNNK

-540 LSVYPFYKNTE
+540 LAVYPF
-551 DIVQKSSLPYYYHN
+551 
-565 GGDWPY
+565 
-571 LSCVYAYA
+571 
-579 KLMRGMDYIYPL
+579 
-591 TRWFEYN
+591 
-598 AEKGNYT
+598 
-605 PIEFF
+605 
-610 SPVHPDG
+610 
-617 SMLQA
+617 
-622 WSSTGAFVLAYPE
+622 
-635 GDFFTKE
+635 
-642 LQK
+642 

>member
-1 MALNYSAKGEIIV
+1 MALEYSNLGEIV
-14 TDQFHKKVCF
+14 VKEKFHKKISF

-55 FYTLF
+55 FYSLYSVD
-60 TINGKPLEY
+60 GAPLEY
-69 MCDKEVKMLGK
+69 VCEKQVRMLGK
-80 KQITSFSEKGA
+80 KQITAFSEKGA
-91 DVVIMQFLDRENN
+91 DVVITQFLDRENN
-104 CIYVENKVTAKED
+104 CIYVEHKVTAAKD

-129 FGSYVQQLLANR
+129 FSSYVQQLLANR
-141 LSVGN
+141 LTPGN
-146 ISKIIGGLLK
+146 IAKIVGGLGK
-156 RNKKGV
+156 KNKKGV
-162 EEDDDMTY
+162 SEVGGATY

-177 DFYMDIALNGK
+177 DFYMDIALNSK
-188 AVGLESERGFYNQ
+188 AEGLESERGFYNQ
-201 FSYGGEVKAGETKVF
+201 FSFGAHLKEGESKTF

-223 TRSDFTSC
+223 TRGDFTNC
-231 DVKKALKNFDKA
+231 DVKKALENFDGA
-243 LKECDDYARLELS
+243 LADCDAYADGLTCPQPLEG
-256 CPISLQNNFMQ
+256 NFLN

-295 YQYPA
+295 YQFPA

-312 SVLPVKPELV
+312 SVLPVKPQLV

-375 AILNEK
+375 SILEEK

-401 TDETGLLVKGGE
+401 TDETGLLVKGGD
-413 YNRRDWCDNVFRSTY
+413 YNRRDWCDNVFRSDY

-435 YARALFAMSKIYEVY
+435 YARALFAMSEIYGIC
-450 YGDEVKSKEY
+450 YGNDQKSQEY
-460 ADKYDKVVKS
+460 QSKYQVVVKA
-470 INDLLWDEEKGWYV
+470 INDMLWDEEKGWFV

-498 DTVVMVLF
+498 DTVVMALF
-506 GLASEERADRM
+506 GLTSEERIDRM

-551 DIVQKSSLPYYYHN
+551 NIVQKSSLPYYYHN

-579 KLMRGMDYIYPL
+579 KLMRGMDYLYPL

-598 AEKGNYT
+598 TERGNYT

-610 SPVHPDG
+610 SPLHPDG

-622 WSSTGAFVLAYPE
+622 WSSSGAFVLSYPQ
-635 GDFFTKE
+635 GDFFTKKLE
-642 LQK
+642 K